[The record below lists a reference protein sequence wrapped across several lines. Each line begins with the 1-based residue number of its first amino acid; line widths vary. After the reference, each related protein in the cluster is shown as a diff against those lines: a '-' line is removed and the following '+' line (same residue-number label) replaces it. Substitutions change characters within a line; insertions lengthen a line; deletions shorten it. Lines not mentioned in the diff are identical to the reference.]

1 MTKETYRSIG
11 AISGMTIGV
20 FAMWLFQFG
29 GLVPGFFFGAGGAV
43 LGGMSGEWLFARMNR
58 P

>member
-11 AISGMTIGV
+11 AIVGITIGV
-20 FAMWLFQFG
+20 FAMWLLNFG

-43 LGGMSGEWLFARMNR
+43 VGGISGERIFARMNR